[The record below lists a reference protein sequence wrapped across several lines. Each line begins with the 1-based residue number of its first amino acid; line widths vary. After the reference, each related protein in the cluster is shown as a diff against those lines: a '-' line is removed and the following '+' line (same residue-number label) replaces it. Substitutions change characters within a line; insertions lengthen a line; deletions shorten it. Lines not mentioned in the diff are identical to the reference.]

1 MRRTAVLTSLLLT
14 LATGAAHAAECKGV
28 NFPDHVQLDGTE
40 LTLNGL
46 GIRKATFLKVNVYV
60 AALYVSRA
68 SHDPKVLVESN
79 GPDELIL
86 HFVHSVSADD
96 LRKGWSEGFVQNSKD
111 QLPVLKE
118 RIATLNGR
126 MSDVKTGQRLSFRHR
141 PGVGIE
147 VDVNGAVKG
156 TIPGADFARA
166 FISIWLGSV
175 PPNPELKSGLLGGA
189 CE

>member
-1 MRRTAVLTSLLLT
+1 MKRTAALTSLLLI
-14 LATGAAHAAECKGV
+14 LATGAAHAKECKGV
-28 NFPDHVQLDGTE
+28 ILPDHVQLDGID

-46 GIRKATFLKVNVYV
+46 GIRKATFMKVNVYV
-60 AALYVSRA
+60 AALYVSQA
-68 SHDPKVLVESN
+68 SRDPKVLIESN
-79 GPDELIL
+79 GPEELIL

-118 RIATLNGR
+118 RIATLNGW

-156 TIPGADFARA
+156 TIAGEDFARA
-166 FISIWLGSV
+166 FISIWLGAM
-175 PPNPELKSGLLGGA
+175 PPNPELKSGLLGGD
-189 CE
+189 CG

>member
-1 MRRTAVLTSLLLT
+1 MRRTMALTSLLLT
-14 LATGAAHAAECKGV
+14 LATGAAHAKECKGV
-28 NFPDHVQLDGTE
+28 DFPQRVQLDGID

-46 GIRKATFLKVNVYV
+46 GIRKATFMKVNVYV

-68 SHDPKVLVESN
+68 SRDAKVLIESN

-86 HFVHSVSADD
+86 QFVRNVGVDD

-111 QLPVLKE
+111 QLAVLKG
-118 RIATLNGR
+118 RIATLNGW
-126 MSDVKTGQRLSFRHR
+126 MSDVKTGQRLSFIRR

-147 VDVNGAVKG
+147 VDVNGAMKG
-156 TIPGADFARA
+156 TIAGDDFARA
-166 FISIWLGSV
+166 LFSIWLGAL
-175 PPNPELKSGLLGGA
+175 PPNPELKSGLLGGD

>member
-1 MRRTAVLTSLLLT
+1 MRRTAAFTSLLLT
-14 LATGAAHAAECKGV
+14 LAIGAAHAKECRGV
-28 NFPDHVQLDGTE
+28 SFPEHVQLDGID

-46 GIRKATFLKVNVYV
+46 GVRKATFMKVNVYV
-60 AALYVSRA
+60 AALYASRVSR
-68 SHDPKVLVESN
+68 DTKVLIDSDRPE
-79 GPDELIL
+79 ELIL

-111 QLPVLKE
+111 QLPVLRE
-118 RIATLNGR
+118 RIATLNGW
-126 MSDVKTGQRLSFRHR
+126 MSDVKTGERLSFIRR

-156 TIPGADFARA
+156 TIAGEDFARA
-166 FISIWLGSV
+166 FISIWLGAM
-175 PPNPELKSGLLGGA
+175 PPNPELKSGLLGGD